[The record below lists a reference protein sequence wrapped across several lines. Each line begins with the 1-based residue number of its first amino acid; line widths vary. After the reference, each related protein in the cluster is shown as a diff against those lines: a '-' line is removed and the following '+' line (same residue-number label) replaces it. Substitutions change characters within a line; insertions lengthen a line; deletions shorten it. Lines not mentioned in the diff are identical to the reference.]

1 MPSTPEAAS
10 EGGVGRAGRIPR
22 AAEPPA
28 AARADLIDGLVRGLA
43 VIRAFSDQMPRHTP
57 STLAARLGFSR
68 AAARRFLVTLRH
80 AGYAA
85 GDGREFWLTP
95 KVLAL
100 GQTYLAADRLI
111 RTVQPSLDQLSH
123 RLGES
128 TTFGVLDGDEVVY
141 VCKAQA
147 ARLLSTSIGIG
158 TRLPVQC
165 AAAGWA
171 ILSTLEPS
179 TFDAW
184 LADHPLKRYTAQTV
198 TGTRAFRTAIRRAA
212 AQGFVLLENQYEIGL
227 RGISVPLR
235 SSRGEVVGAI
245 SVSSTLASASTAAAQ
260 TKCVPALKAT
270 AAELRSRL

>member
-1 MPSTPEAAS
+1 MISSRSSSKAQAPP
-10 EGGVGRAGRIPR
+10 G
-22 AAEPPA
+22 AEPTA
-28 AARADLIDGLVRGLA
+28 AKADLIEGLVRGLA
-43 VIRAFSDQMPRHTP
+43 VIRAFSDRLPRHTP
-57 STLAARLGFSR
+57 STLAAHLGFSR

-85 GDGREFWLTP
+85 GDGRHFWLTP

-100 GQTYLAADRLI
+100 GQTYLGADRLI
-111 RTVQPSLDQLSH
+111 RTVQPSLEQLSH

-128 TTFGVLDGDEVVY
+128 TNFGVLDGDEVVY
-141 VCKAQA
+141 LCKGQA

-171 ILSTLEPS
+171 ILSTLDPS
-179 TFDAW
+179 TFNAW
-184 LADHPLKRYTAQTV
+184 LADHPLKRYTTQTV
-198 TGTRAFRTAIRRAA
+198 TGVRAFRGAIRRAA

-245 SVSSTLASASTAAAQ
+245 SVSSTLASTSTVAAQ
-260 TKCVPALKAT
+260 ARWVPALKAT
-270 AAELRSRL
+270 ADELRSRL